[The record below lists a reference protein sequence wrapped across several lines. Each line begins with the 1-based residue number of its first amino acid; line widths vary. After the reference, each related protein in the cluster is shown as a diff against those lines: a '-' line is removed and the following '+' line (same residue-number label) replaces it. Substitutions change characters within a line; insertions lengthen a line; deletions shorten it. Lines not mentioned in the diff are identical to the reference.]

1 MEFTAEEL
9 WSKVLQNARTQLQEQ
24 TYRTWLAD
32 TSAISLT
39 DSGLIIEVAS
49 QFHAEWIGEK
59 HGKVLAEATENV
71 VGRTLS
77 LQFHPRSAST
87 PLTSTEL
94 EEVEEPSLFSTQN
107 LSQPHS
113 DRPALN
119 EKYLFSRFVVG
130 NDNQLATAACKA
142 VASNPSRM
150 YNPLFLYGGV
160 GLGKTHLMH
169 AIGNEVLG
177 HTRMAKVAY
186 VTTEKFTNELIMAIQ
201 NGSTANF
208 RGRYREKDIL
218 LVDDVQFL
226 KGKER
231 TQEEFFHTF
240 NTLYDAHKQIVL
252 TSDRPPKEIPGL
264 EERLISRFAWGLV
277 TDIKPP
283 DYETRLAILRK
294 KSEDEGLE
302 LDGDVSDFVA
312 RSCTSSIRELE
323 GALIKLM
330 AFSSIANRAITVD
343 LARTALRGTFG
354 YGPGSA
360 GGLLTPER
368 IRETVALRWRVGE
381 EALASK
387 RRSKDLTVPRQVA
400 MYLIKR
406 LLDYP
411 LVSIGRVFGD
421 RDHSTVI
428 HSIKKVEQTLEK
440 DPTFRRIVEALEGEL
455 REK

>member
-9 WSKVLQNARTQLQEQ
+9 WSKVLENARTQIQGQ

-32 TSAISLT
+32 TSAKSLT
-39 DSGLIIEVAS
+39 DSGLIVEVAS
-49 QFHAEWIGEK
+49 QFHVEWISEK
-59 HGKVLAEATENV
+59 YGKVLTEVAQGV
-71 VGRTLS
+71 VGRTLT
-77 LQFHPRSAST
+77 LQFHPRSPSS
-87 PLTSTEL
+87 PLAIL
-94 EEVEEPSLFSTQN
+94 EPEPEEMPSLFSPQN
-107 LSQPHS
+107 LNSSPS
-113 DRPALN
+113 GKPALN

-130 NDNQLATAACKA
+130 NDNQLASAACKA

-169 AIGNEVLG
+169 AIGNEVLSNN
-177 HTRMAKVAY
+177 RLAKVAY
-186 VTTEKFTNELIMAIQ
+186 VTTEKFTNELIMAIRD
-201 NGSTANF
+201 GSTANF
-208 RGRYREKDIL
+208 RARYREKDLL

-240 NTLYDAHKQIVL
+240 NTLYDAHKQVVL

-277 TDIKPP
+277 TDIMPP
-283 DYETRLAILRK
+283 DYETRLAILKK
-294 KSEDEGLE
+294 KSEDEGLD
-302 LDGDVSDFVA
+302 LDEGVSDFIA

-330 AFSSIANRAITVD
+330 AFASVANKSISVD

-360 GGLLTPER
+360 GGLLTPEM
-368 IRETVALRWRVGE
+368 IRQTVALRWRVSE

-387 RRSKDLTVPRQVA
+387 RRSKDLAVPRQVA
-400 MYLIKR
+400 MYLIKT

-411 LVSIGRVFGD
+411 LVAIGRVFGD

-440 DPTFRRIVEALEGEL
+440 DSTFRRIVEAVQDEL
-455 REK
+455 KEK